1 MGIPASLAQRRGRD
15 RAAGDRPFRLRATA
29 DAVFPILTY
38 HWRRLRARLHR
49 LRLALHA
56 RGWRGMLERLA
67 PPPRVPAPVPR
78 PRVPETQGG
87 GRRILLIDVATPR
100 PDRDSGSLRAFNL
113 MRLLRAD
120 GYRVDFLPD
129 DRTEAGE
136 YANALRDLGVTVH
149 AGADAYPRWFARHLR
164 DYDVL
169 VVSRYHLAEFLVPLA
184 RRVAP
189 ALHVVL
195 DTVDLHHLRERRE
208 ADLHDDRRLRR
219 LAAVT
224 RTRELRAVAA
234 ADVTWVVS
242 PVEADLLRGALPT
255 ARVEVLPNLHEA
267 EDAPA
272 PFPRRGGLLFVG
284 GARHPPNVD
293 AVRWLLDAIFPRVR
307 ARLPDCVLHL
317 VGEGMPE
324 AMAGSGSPVDGVQ
337 LHGHVPD
344 LGPLLAR
351 CRVGLAPLRFGAGV
365 KGKINLCMAAGMPV
379 VATSCAAEGMHLR
392 DGDELLV
399 ADTAEAF
406 ADAVVRLHGDA
417 ALWSRLSRAGG
428 DNVRRHFSFEA
439 ARATIAASLPPASG

>member
-1 MGIPASLAQRRGRD
+1 MLARSRRGWPTIQIASD
-15 RAAGDRPFRLRATA
+15 RRP
-29 DAVFPILTY
+29 VLTDPMY

-56 RGWRGMLERLA
+56 RGWRGLRERLTGALA
-67 PPPRVPAPVPR
+67 PTPAPANLSAEQPSASST
-78 PRVPETQGG
+78 PDG
-87 GRRILLIDVATPR
+87 GRRILLIDVGTPR

-129 DRTEAGE
+129 DRAEAGE
-136 YANALRDLGVTVH
+136 YANALRELGVSVH
-149 AGADAYPRWFARHLR
+149 TGADAYPRWFARHLR
-164 DYDVL
+164 DYDAL
-169 VVSRYHLAEFLVPLA
+169 VVSRYHLAEFLIPLA

-208 ADLHDDRRLRR
+208 ADLRGDRWLRR
-219 LAAVT
+219 LAAGT
-224 RTRELRAVAA
+224 RKRELRAAAA

-255 ARVEVLPNLHEA
+255 ARIEVLPNLHEA
-267 EDAPA
+267 VDAPT
-272 PFPRRGGLLFVG
+272 PFSRRSGLLFVG

-293 AVRWLLDAIFPRVR
+293 AVRWLRDEIFPLVR
-307 ARLPDCVLHL
+307 ARLPDCTLHI
-317 VGEGMPE
+317 VGEGLPE
-324 AMAGSGSPVDGVQ
+324 ILAASGADDGGVR

-344 LGPLLAR
+344 LGPLLAQ

-379 VATSCAAEGMHLR
+379 VATSCAAEGMHLH

-406 ADAVVRLHGDA
+406 ADAVARLHGDA
-417 ALWSRLSRAGG
+417 ALWSRLSGAGG

-439 ARATIAASLPPASG
+439 ARATIAASLPPASD

>member
-1 MGIPASLAQRRGRD
+1 ML
-15 RAAGDRPFRLRATA
+15 
-29 DAVFPILTY
+29 
-38 HWRRLRARLHR
+38 ARLK
-49 LRLALHA
+49 
-56 RGWRGMLERLA
+56 A
-67 PPPRVPAPVPR
+67 PRTVPSPVPR
-78 PRVPETQGG
+78 PQGSGGAGG

-120 GYRVDFLPD
+120 GDRVDFLPD
-129 DRTEAGE
+129 DRAEAGE
-136 YANALRDLGVTVH
+136 HTEALHGLGVTVH
-149 AGADAYPRWFARHLR
+149 ASAEPYPHWFARHLR

-169 VVSRYHLAEFLVPLA
+169 IVSRYHLAEFLIPLA
-184 RRVAP
+184 RQIAP

-195 DTVDLHHLRERRE
+195 DTVDLHHLREARE
-208 ADLHDDRRLRR
+208 ADLHGDRRLRR
-219 LAAVT
+219 LAAIT
-224 RTRELRAVAA
+224 RKRELQAAAA

-242 PVEADLLRGALPT
+242 PVEAELLRGALPT

-272 PFPRRGGLLFVG
+272 PFLRRSGLLFVG

-293 AVRWLLDAIFPRVR
+293 AVRWLLAEIFPRVH
-307 ARLPDCVLHL
+307 AQLPGCALHI

-324 AMAGSGSPVDGVQ
+324 AVTGNAPLVDGVQ

-344 LGPLLAR
+344 LGPLLAQ

-392 DGDELLV
+392 DGDDLLV
-399 ADTAEAF
+399 ADAAEAF
-406 ADAVVRLHGDA
+406 ADAAVRLHGDA
-417 ALWSRLSRAGG
+417 ALWMRLARAGS
-428 DNVRRHFSFEA
+428 DNVRRYFSFEA
-439 ARATIAASLPPASG
+439 ARATIAASLPPVSR

>member
-1 MGIPASLAQRRGRD
+1 M
-15 RAAGDRPFRLRATA
+15 
-29 DAVFPILTY
+29 FPTLTY

-56 RGWRGMLERLA
+56 RGWRGMLARLQA
-67 PPPRVPAPVPR
+67 PPRPASAPVPR
-78 PRVPETQGG
+78 LQASQPPGR
-87 GRRILLIDVATPR
+87 GRRVLLIDVATPR

-129 DRTEAGE
+129 DRAEAGE
-136 YANALRDLGVTVH
+136 YAQALRGLGVAVH
-149 AGADAYPRWFARHLR
+149 AGAEAYPRWFAQHLR

-169 VVSRYHLAEFLVPLA
+169 VVSRYHLAEFLIPLA
-184 RRVAP
+184 RQVAP
-189 ALHVVL
+189 ALRVVL

-208 ADLHDDRRLRR
+208 ADLRDDGRLRR

-224 RTRELRAVAA
+224 RKRELQAVAA
-234 ADVTWVVS
+234 ADVAWVVS
-242 PVEADLLRGALPT
+242 TVEAELLRGALPT
-255 ARVEVLPNLHEA
+255 AQIEVLPNLHEA

-272 PFPRRGGLLFVG
+272 PFPQRSGLLFVG

-293 AVRWLLDAIFPRVR
+293 AVHWLLAEIFPRVR
-307 ARLPDCVLHL
+307 AHMPGCMLHI
-317 VGEGMPE
+317 VGEGMSE
-324 AMAGSGSPVDGVQ
+324 AAAADAPLASGVQ

-344 LGPLLAR
+344 LRPLLAR

-392 DGDELLV
+392 DGDDLLV
-399 ADTAEAF
+399 ADAAEAF

-417 ALWSRLSRAGG
+417 ALWSRLARAGS

>member
-1 MGIPASLAQRRGRD
+1 M
-15 RAAGDRPFRLRATA
+15 
-29 DAVFPILTY
+29 FPTLMY

-56 RGWRGMLERLA
+56 RGWRGMLARLKA
-67 PPPRVPAPVPR
+67 PRPEPSPVPR
-78 PRVPETQGG
+78 PQVSEASGG

-129 DRTEAGE
+129 DRAEAGE
-136 YANALRDLGVTVH
+136 YTEALRGLGVTVH
-149 AGADAYPRWFARHLR
+149 AGAEAYPRWFARHLR

-169 VVSRYHLAEFLVPLA
+169 VVSRYHLAEFLIPLA
-184 RRVAP
+184 RQIAP

-195 DTVDLHHLRERRE
+195 DTVDLHHLREARE

-224 RTRELRAVAA
+224 RKRELQAAAA
-234 ADVTWVVS
+234 ADATWVVS
-242 PVEADLLRGALPT
+242 PVEAELLRGALPT
-255 ARVEVLPNLHEA
+255 ARVEVVPNLHEA
-267 EDAPA
+267 ENAPA
-272 PFPRRGGLLFVG
+272 PFPQRSGLLFVG

-293 AVRWLLDAIFPRVR
+293 AVRWLLAEIFPRVR
-307 ARLPDCVLHL
+307 DRMPGCMLHI
-317 VGEGMPE
+317 VGEGM
-324 AMAGSGSPVDGVQ
+324 SGAATGNAPLADGVQ

-379 VATSCAAEGMHLR
+379 VATSSAAEGMHLR
-392 DGDELLV
+392 DGDDLLV
-399 ADTAEAF
+399 ADAAEAF

-417 ALWSRLSRAGG
+417 ALWSRLSRAGS